1 MSNPPDEMPEHTRV
15 FVASLSKEEL
25 DRLTWLLGIVEMVEG
40 WCKINRMIAKFII
53 VVIIGTLIMFSQ
65 AFDAV
70 RNLLSFG
77 GKH

>member
-1 MSNPPDEMPEHTRV
+1 MPEHTRV
-15 FVASLSKEEL
+15 FVASLSKDDI
-25 DRLTWLLGIVEMVEG
+25 DRLSWLLGIVEMVEG